1 MGKEVK
7 KRPATKK
14 RVSARRLAVAE
25 GVVNGKSGS
34 TIAES
39 TGVDR
44 RTVFRDLQSNEL
56 KLLLDRLLDA
66 KRERMTRL
74 LDLSL
79 DAVEAAL
86 GATRIIA
93 VAQGKGVQKLEEGGP
108 DWFARLNAVRLFKE
122 LAIARRAIPR
132 EEEKG
137 RSLVSLDE
145 LEGTLAKLNEQL
157 RPTASPP
164 S

>member
-1 MGKEVK
+1 M
-7 KRPATKK
+7 
-14 RVSARRLAVAE
+14 RRMAVAE
-25 GVVNGKSGS
+25 GIVGGKSAS
-34 TIAES
+34 TIAEN

-56 KLLLDRLLDA
+56 KLLLDRMLDA

-79 DAVEAAL
+79 DAIEEAL
-86 GATRIIA
+86 HATRKVA
-93 VAQGKGVQKLEEGGP
+93 VAQGKGVQVLVDGGP
-108 DWFARLNAVRLFKE
+108 DWFARLNAVRLYKE

-132 EEEKG
+132 EEDKG

-157 RPTASPP
+157 RPTATPP

>member
-1 MGKEVK
+1 MGRTPK
-7 KRPATKK
+7 KKPAAK
-14 RVSARRLAVAE
+14 RTTARRLDVVE
-25 GVVNGKSGS
+25 GIVRGKPVSK
-34 TIAES
+34 IAKS
-39 TGVDR
+39 AGVDR
-44 RTVFRDLQSNEL
+44 RTVFRDLQSTEL

-79 DAVEAAL
+79 DAIEQAL
-86 GATRIIA
+86 NAKRMVA
-93 VAQGKGVQKLEEGGP
+93 VAQGKGLQLLMDGGP

-157 RPTASPP
+157 RPPTAPP